1 MVNASLNWASFV
13 GIALAASGAG
23 LYALRSLRPRL
34 ARDHDIFFAAI
45 ALLCGGILFF
55 QGWRLDPILQF
66 NQFLLAG
73 SAIFFAY
80 ESIRLRGAATEQAKR
95 NTPIVDDER
104 PVSRVYRA
112 DLEELNPYEE
122 RPAARRIR
130 GSRDVRSERDEY
142 EEEPGRRSTSRT
154 GEARL
159 GTGDRTRKRR
169 PRPADGVTDAP
180 SSNRE
185 DSDLWDDRPAR
196 SRGTSPSRAGNQSP
210 ASRPRRSRPASDEV
224 APSRDRRSEARNGV
238 SSDYASSEYVD
249 YRPIDTDEEDNWG
262 NY

>member
-1 MVNASLNWASFV
+1 MVNFALNPASLV
-13 GIALAASGAG
+13 GILLALSGVG
-23 LYALRSLRPRL
+23 LYALRSYRPRL

-45 ALLCGGILFF
+45 ALLCGGILVF

-66 NQFLLAG
+66 NQFLLAA
-73 SAIFFAY
+73 SVMFFAY

-112 DLEELNPYEE
+112 DLEELNPYDD

-130 GSRDVRSERDEY
+130 GTRDGRSERDEF
-142 EEEPGRRSTSRT
+142 EEESRRRPTSRT
-154 GEARL
+154 SEARL

-169 PRPADGVTDAP
+169 PRSADPSTDAP
-180 SSNRE
+180 SSRE
-185 DSDLWDDRPAR
+185 DSDLWDDRPSR
-196 SRGTSPSRAGNQSP
+196 SRSTTPSRSGNQPPTS
-210 ASRPRRSRPASDEV
+210 ASRPRRTRPSVDDSS
-224 APSRDRRSEARNGV
+224 PRDRRPEGRNG
-238 SSDYASSEYVD
+238 SPSSEYVD
-249 YRPIDTDEEDNWG
+249 YRPVDTDEEDNWG

>member
-73 SAIFFAY
+73 TAIFFAY

-112 DLEELNPYEE
+112 DLEELNPYED

-130 GSRDVRSERDEY
+130 GTRDARSERDEY
-142 EEEPGRRSTSRT
+142 EEESRRRPTSRT

-159 GTGDRTRKRR
+159 GTGTGDRTRKRR
-169 PRPADGVTDAP
+169 PRSTDASIDTP
-180 SSNRE
+180 SSRE

-196 SRGTSPSRAGNQSP
+196 SRSTSPSRSGNQP
-210 ASRPRRSRPASDEV
+210 PTAASRPRRSRPASDDV
-224 APSRDRRSEARNGV
+224 APRDRRDARNG
-238 SSDYASSEYVD
+238 SSSSEYVD
-249 YRPIDTDEEDNWG
+249 YRPVDVDEEDNWG
-262 NY
+262 N

>member
-73 SAIFFAY
+73 AAIFFAY

-95 NTPIVDDER
+95 NTPIVDDDR
-104 PVSRVYRA
+104 PVSREYRA
-112 DLEELNPYEE
+112 DLEELNPYES

-130 GSRDVRSERDEY
+130 GTRDVRSERDEY
-142 EEEPGRRSTSRT
+142 EEEPRRRSTSRA

-169 PRPADGVTDAP
+169 PRSTDD
-180 SSNRE
+180 SIDTMGGSRE
-185 DSDLWDDRPAR
+185 DSNLWDDRPTR
-196 SRGTSPSRAGNQSP
+196 SRGSVPSRSGNDSPS
-210 ASRPRRSRPASDEV
+210 SRPRRSRPSSDDNM
-224 APSRDRRSEARNGV
+224 PLRDRRSEARNG
-238 SSDYASSEYVD
+238 APSSEYVD
-249 YRPIDTDEEDNWG
+249 YRPVDTDEEDNWG
-262 NY
+262 SY

>member
-73 SAIFFAY
+73 TAIFFAY

-112 DLEELNPYEE
+112 DLEELNPYED

-130 GSRDVRSERDEY
+130 GTRDARSERDEY
-142 EEEPGRRSTSRT
+142 EEESRRRPTSRT

-159 GTGDRTRKRR
+159 GTGTGDRTRKRR
-169 PRPADGVTDAP
+169 PRSTDASIDTP
-180 SSNRE
+180 SSRE

-196 SRGTSPSRAGNQSP
+196 SRSTSPSRSGNQP
-210 ASRPRRSRPASDEV
+210 PTAASRPRRSRPASDDV
-224 APSRDRRSEARNGV
+224 APRDRRDARNG
-238 SSDYASSEYVD
+238 SSSSEYVD
-249 YRPIDTDEEDNWG
+249 YRPVDVDEEDNWG

>member
-73 SAIFFAY
+73 TAIFFAY

-95 NTPIVDDER
+95 NTPIVDDDR

-112 DLEELNPYEE
+112 DLEELNPYED

-130 GSRDVRSERDEY
+130 GTRDARSERDEY
-142 EEEPGRRSTSRT
+142 EEESRRRSTSRT

-159 GTGDRTRKRR
+159 GTGTGDRTRKRR
-169 PRPADGVTDAP
+169 PRSTDASFDAP
-180 SSNRE
+180 SSRE

-196 SRGTSPSRAGNQSP
+196 SRSTSPSRSGNQPPTS
-210 ASRPRRSRPASDEV
+210 ASRPKRSRPTGDDVS
-224 APSRDRRSEARNGV
+224 PRDRRDVRNG
-238 SSDYASSEYVD
+238 SSSSEYVD
-249 YRPIDTDEEDNWG
+249 YRPVDVDEEDNWG

>member
-73 SAIFFAY
+73 TAIFFAY

-112 DLEELNPYEE
+112 DLEELNPYED

-142 EEEPGRRSTSRT
+142 EEESRRRSTSRT

-159 GTGDRTRKRR
+159 GTGAGDRTRKRR
-169 PRPADGVTDAP
+169 PRSTDASIDAP
-180 SSNRE
+180 SSRE
-185 DSDLWDDRPAR
+185 DSDVWDDKPAR
-196 SRGTSPSRAGNQSP
+196 SRSTSPSRSGNQPPTS
-210 ASRPRRSRPASDEV
+210 ASRPRRSRPAADDVS
-224 APSRDRRSEARNGV
+224 PRDRRDVRNG
-238 SSDYASSEYVD
+238 SSSSEYVD
-249 YRPIDTDEEDNWG
+249 YRPVDVDEEDNWG

>member
-1 MVNASLNWASFV
+1 MVNFALNPASLV
-13 GIALAASGAG
+13 GIVLALSGAG
-23 LYALRSLRPRL
+23 LYALRSYRPRL

-45 ALLCGGILFF
+45 ALLCGGILVF

-73 SAIFFAY
+73 AAIFFAY

-130 GSRDVRSERDEY
+130 GTRDVRSERDEY
-142 EEEPGRRSTSRT
+142 DEEAGRRSTNRT
-154 GEARL
+154 SEARL

-169 PRPADGVTDAP
+169 PRPTEDVTDVP

-185 DSDLWDDRPAR
+185 NSDLWDDRPAR
-196 SRGTSPSRAGNQSP
+196 SRGTSPSRPSNQSP
-210 ASRPRRSRPASDEV
+210 ASRPRRSRPVSDDV
-224 APSRDRRSEARNGV
+224 VPARDRRSDSRNGV
-238 SSDYASSEYVD
+238 SSEYVD

>member
-73 SAIFFAY
+73 TAIFFAY

-130 GSRDVRSERDEY
+130 GTRDVRSERDEY
-142 EEEPGRRSTSRT
+142 DEESRRRPTSRA

-159 GTGDRTRKRR
+159 GTGTSDRARKRR
-169 PRPADGVTDAP
+169 PRTSDDSIDSIGG
-180 SSNRE
+180 SRE

-196 SRGTSPSRAGNQSP
+196 SRSSSPSRSGNQSP
-210 ASRPRRSRPASDEV
+210 SSRPRRSRPSSDDNFT
-224 APSRDRRSEARNGV
+224 SRDRRSESRNGA
-238 SSDYASSEYVD
+238 SSSEYVD
-249 YRPIDTDEEDNWG
+249 YRPVDTDEEDNWG
-262 NY
+262 SY

>member
-73 SAIFFAY
+73 TAIFFAY

-112 DLEELNPYEE
+112 DLEELNPYED

-130 GSRDVRSERDEY
+130 GTRDVRSEREEY
-142 EEEPGRRSTSRT
+142 EEEPRRRPASRT

-169 PRPADGVTDAP
+169 PRATDDSVDAIGG
-180 SSNRE
+180 SRE
-185 DSDLWDDRPAR
+185 ESDLWADRPSR
-196 SRGTSPSRAGNQSP
+196 SLGTSPSRSGN
-210 ASRPRRSRPASDEV
+210 SRPRRSRPSAEDS
-224 APSRDRRSEARNGV
+224 APSRDRRPESRNG
-238 SSDYASSEYVD
+238 APSSEYVD
-249 YRPIDTDEEDNWG
+249 YRPVDTDEEDNWG

>member
-73 SAIFFAY
+73 TAIFFAY

-112 DLEELNPYEE
+112 DLEELNPYED

-130 GSRDVRSERDEY
+130 GTRDVRSERDEY
-142 EEEPGRRSTSRT
+142 EEDTRRRPTSRT

-159 GTGDRTRKRR
+159 GTGTSDRTRKRR
-169 PRPADGVTDAP
+169 PRSTDGSLDAM
-180 SSNRE
+180 NGGRE
-185 DSDLWDDRPAR
+185 DSDLWDDRPTR
-196 SRGTSPSRAGNQSP
+196 SRGASPSRSGNDAPS
-210 ASRPRRSRPASDEV
+210 SRPRRSRPSSDDNM
-224 APSRDRRSEARNGV
+224 PLRDRRSESRSG
-238 SSDYASSEYVD
+238 SPSSEYVD
-249 YRPIDTDEEDNWG
+249 YRPVDTDEEDNWG
-262 NY
+262 SY

>member
-1 MVNASLNWASFV
+1 MVNFAPNAASLV
-13 GIALAASGAG
+13 GIALALSGAG
-23 LYALRSLRPRL
+23 LYALRSYRPKL

-45 ALLCGGILFF
+45 AILCGGILLF

-66 NQFLLAG
+66 NQLLLAG
-73 SAIFFAY
+73 SAMFFAY

-112 DLEELNPYEE
+112 DLEELNPYED

-130 GSRDVRSERDEY
+130 GTRDVRSERDEY
-142 EEEPGRRSTSRT
+142 EEESRRRPTSST

-159 GTGDRTRKRR
+159 GTGGDRTRKRR
-169 PRPADGVTDAP
+169 PRSTDP
-180 SSNRE
+180 SIDTPNSRE

-196 SRGTSPSRAGNQSP
+196 SRGTSSSRSGNQPPTS
-210 ASRPRRSRPASDEV
+210 ASRPRRSRPADDGGV
-224 APSRDRRSEARNGV
+224 RDRRPDATRNG
-238 SSDYASSEYVD
+238 APSSEYVD
-249 YRPIDTDEEDNWG
+249 YRPVNTDEEDNWG

>member
-13 GIALAASGAG
+13 GIALALAGAG
-23 LYALRSLRPRL
+23 LYALRSLRPKI

-80 ESIRLRGAATEQAKR
+80 ESVRLRGAATEQAKR
-95 NTPIVDDER
+95 NTPIVDDDR

-130 GSRDVRSERDEY
+130 GTRDVRSERDEY
-142 EEEPGRRSTSRT
+142 EEESRRRPSSRT
-154 GEARL
+154 SEARL
-159 GTGDRTRKRR
+159 GTGSGDRARKRR
-169 PRPADGVTDAP
+169 PRPTDGSVEA
-180 SSNRE
+180 SGSRE
-185 DSDLWDDRPAR
+185 ETDLWDDRPSR
-196 SRGTSPSRAGNQSP
+196 SRGTTPSRSGNQTPTS
-210 ASRPRRSRPASDEV
+210 ASRSRRPRPSSDEI
-224 APSRDRRSEARNGV
+224 APPRDRRPESRDV
-238 SSDYASSEYVD
+238 PSSEYVD

-262 NY
+262 DY

>member
-73 SAIFFAY
+73 TAIFFAY

-112 DLEELNPYEE
+112 DLEELNPTKTAQPLGGFGALVM
-122 RPAARRIR
+122 RALSVMNTKKSRAVVRLAALVKRVWVLVQAIALVSAVLVQRM
-130 GSRDVRSERDEY
+130 
-142 EEEPGRRSTSRT
+142 RRSIHLAAVKTQTSGMTDLLVAAVPLLRVQAT
-154 GEARL
+154 SHQPQHPDPDGLVQRL
-159 GTGDRTRKRR
+159 TMWH
-169 PRPADGVTDAP
+169 PAIAVM
-180 SSNRE
+180 
-185 DSDLWDDRPAR
+185 
-196 SRGTSPSRAGNQSP
+196 
-210 ASRPRRSRPASDEV
+210 
-224 APSRDRRSEARNGV
+224 
-238 SSDYASSEYVD
+238 
-249 YRPIDTDEEDNWG
+249 
-262 NY
+262 